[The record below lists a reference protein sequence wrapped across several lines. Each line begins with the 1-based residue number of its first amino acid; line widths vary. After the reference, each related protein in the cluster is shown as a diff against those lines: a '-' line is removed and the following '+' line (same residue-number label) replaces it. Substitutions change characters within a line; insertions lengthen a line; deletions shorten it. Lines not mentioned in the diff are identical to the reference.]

1 MHRQK
6 GNILLTGG
14 NATSLAALR
23 EELLPYFNVFTA
35 QDARAA
41 YKLLS
46 EYTIHAAMSAERL
59 PDMTGIQFF
68 ESIKTDFPN
77 VVSIVQSSTQ
87 NFEPLKAAARADKIH
102 MFLRNDADLD
112 EILQTLAT
120 SVSHQMLKS
129 ENSELVSRLSK
140 KEKEQ
145 ERILKIFNRY
155 VPEQVVSQTLSYND
169 NNLLQGETRVVSVL
183 FADIR
188 GFSKIASRISPSD
201 VVKFLNDFWST
212 VSKPVTLHHGSINKF
227 IGDGILALFGAP
239 VSHIGNQENAVLS
252 ALDMMEALA
261 RFNEEYEEVLGQK
274 IQIGIGINTGEVVVG
289 NVGTDDHMEYTVIG
303 DAVNI
308 ASKIESR
315 TKENP
320 NSILISDA
328 TYLHVKDLIDVEE
341 VDPLKMD
348 GKEKPV
354 KLYEVKARKSE
365 SNIKPIRKNL
375 GL

>member
-14 NATSLAALR
+14 NAASLAALR
-23 EELLPYFNVFTA
+23 EELLPFFNVFSA
-35 QDARAA
+35 QDARTA
-41 YKLLS
+41 YRILS

-68 ESIKTDFPN
+68 ESIKSEFPN
-77 VVSIVQSSTQ
+77 VVSIVQAATA
-87 NFEPLKAAARADKIH
+87 NHATLKSAARADKIH

-120 SVSHQMLKS
+120 SVSHQMLQA
-129 ENSELVSRLSK
+129 ENSQLVNRLKK
-140 KEKEQ
+140 KEQEQ
-145 ERILKIFNRY
+145 ERIMKIFNRY
-155 VPEQVVSQTLSYND
+155 VPEQVVSQTLSYSDND
-169 NNLLQGETRVVSVL
+169 LLQGETRVVSVL

-188 GFSKIASRISPSD
+188 GFSKIASQKSPAD
-201 VVKFLNDFWST
+201 VVQFLNEFWST
-212 VSKPVTLHHGSINKF
+212 VSKPVTLHHGSVNKF

-252 ALDMMEALA
+252 ALDMMEALKE
-261 RFNEEYEEVLGQK
+261 FNLKHEAELGQK

-303 DAVNI
+303 DSVNI

-315 TKENP
+315 TKKKP
-320 NSILISDA
+320 NSILISEA
-328 TYLHVKDLIDVEE
+328 TYQYVKDVIDVEE
-341 VDPLKMD
+341 IDPLKMD
-348 GKEKPV
+348 GKVKPV
-354 KLYEVKARKSE
+354 KLYEVKGRKSE